1 LGVPFTKTIDRYSA
15 RGAPSSHGEIRVFRV
30 IPQDWLALSRSRL
43 GGQGIDVQA
52 TVPAR
57 GRCWSYQNRD
67 ETTHPSPLGN
77 VELATRSRSPEI
89 QRSPYRSLTRPSI
102 SPRRRSRHVRR
113 STSS

>member
-52 TVPAR
+52 TVPAH

-77 VELATRSRSPEI
+77 AELATRNRSSKRELTSK
-89 QRSPYRSLTRPSI
+89 SPHVDPDD
-102 SPRRRSRHVRR
+102 PRAPTVR
-113 STSS
+113 